1 MKDVRVVSTWTDLTR
16 DSAVY
21 LLFTFS
27 AIKVSHFIYRCF
39 QSSETS
45 SFSMETHPEAL
56 RRERILSSKLYFNV
70 PESKVSIIYSSA
82 YDISFMGIEKLH
94 PFDSTKW
101 RRVCKFLVSDGF
113 LEEKS
118 IVEPLEA
125 SNSDLLV
132 VHSLNYLNSLK
143 SSATVARITEVP
155 PVAFFPNFL
164 VQQKVLSPFRKQV
177 GGTILAAKLAVERG
191 WAINVG
197 GGFHHC
203 TAERGGGFCAFA
215 DISLCIHF
223 AFLRLSISRVMIID
237 LDAHQGNGHETDLGD
252 DSRVYILD
260 MYNPEIYPY
269 DYSARR
275 FIDQKVEV
283 MSGTSTDEYLRKLD
297 KALEVAFR
305 NFQPEM
311 VVYNAGTDIL
321 DGDPLGLLK
330 ASYTLQ
336 ISPDGITS
344 RDEKVFRVAR
354 EREVPVVMLTSGEK
368 LNTSI
373 NQNACLLS
381 NVFITAYINLCAGGY
396 MKSNARVIADS
407 IENLSRQGLIKTQLD
422 SAST

>member
-1 MKDVRVVSTWTDLTR
+1 MKANRVDSTTWTDLTR
-16 DSAVY
+16 DSVIY
-21 LLFTFS
+21 LLFSFAAVKITQFL
-27 AIKVSHFIYRCF
+27 YRCF
-39 QSSETS
+39 QSSEIS

-56 RRERILSSKLYFNV
+56 RRDRILTSKLYFNI
-70 PESKVSIIYSSA
+70 PESKVSIIYSSD

-94 PFDSTKW
+94 PFDSIKW
-101 RRVCKFLVSDGF
+101 GRVCKFLVSDGF
-113 LEEKS
+113 LEKKS

-143 SSATVARITEVP
+143 SSATVARIAEVP

-164 VQQKVLSPFRKQV
+164 VQQKVLYPFRKQV
-177 GGTILAAKLAVERG
+177 GGTILAAKLAKERG
-191 WAINVG
+191 WAINIG

-260 MYNPEIYPY
+260 MYNPEIYPF
-269 DYSARR
+269 DYRARK

-283 MSGTSTDEYLRKLD
+283 ASGTTTDEYLRKLEE
-297 KALEVAFR
+297 ALEVASR
-305 NFQPEM
+305 RFQPEL
-311 VVYNAGTDIL
+311 VIYNAGTDIL
-321 DGDPLGLLK
+321 DGDPLGRLK
-330 ASYTLQ
+330 

-344 RDEKVFRVAR
+344 RDEKVFRFAR
-354 EREVPVVMLTSGEK
+354 ERDIPVVMLTSG
-368 LNTSI
+368 
-373 NQNACLLS
+373 
-381 NVFITAYINLCAGGY
+381 GY
-396 MKSNARVIADS
+396 MKSSARVIADS
-407 IENLSRQGLIKTQLD
+407 IENLSRKDLIQTRPVL
-422 SAST
+422 

>member
-1 MKDVRVVSTWTDLTR
+1 
-16 DSAVY
+16 
-21 LLFTFS
+21 
-27 AIKVSHFIYRCF
+27 
-39 QSSETS
+39 
-45 SFSMETHPEAL
+45 
-56 RRERILSSKLYFNV
+56 
-70 PESKVSIIYSSA
+70 
-82 YDISFMGIEKLH
+82 
-94 PFDSTKW
+94 
-101 RRVCKFLVSDGF
+101 
-113 LEEKS
+113 
-118 IVEPLEA
+118 
-125 SNSDLLV
+125 
-132 VHSLNYLNSLK
+132 
-143 SSATVARITEVP
+143 
-155 PVAFFPNFL
+155 
-164 VQQKVLSPFRKQV
+164 
-177 GGTILAAKLAVERG
+177 
-191 WAINVG
+191 
-197 GGFHHC
+197 
-203 TAERGGGFCAFA
+203 
-215 DISLCIHF
+215 
-223 AFLRLSISRVMIID
+223 MIID

-330 ASYTLQ
+330 

-354 EREVPVVMLTSGEK
+354 EREIPVVMLTS
-368 LNTSI
+368 
-373 NQNACLLS
+373 
-381 NVFITAYINLCAGGY
+381 GGY

>member
-1 MKDVRVVSTWTDLTR
+1 MKDVRVVSTWIDLTR

-27 AIKVSHFIYRCF
+27 AIKVSQFIYRCF
-39 QSSETS
+39 QSSEMS

-330 ASYTLQ
+330 ASYTLK

-354 EREVPVVMLTSGEK
+354 EREIPVVMLTS
-368 LNTSI
+368 
-373 NQNACLLS
+373 
-381 NVFITAYINLCAGGY
+381 GGY

>member
-1 MKDVRVVSTWTDLTR
+1 MKSSQVVSTWTDLTR

-21 LLFTFS
+21 LLFTFG
-27 AIKVSHFIYRCF
+27 AIKASQFLYRCF
-39 QSSETS
+39 QSPEMS

-56 RRERILSSKLYFNV
+56 RRERILSSKLYFDV
-70 PESKVSIIYSSA
+70 PLSKVSIIYSSE

-101 RRVCKFLVSDGF
+101 RRVCMFLISDGF
-113 LEEKS
+113 LEKKS
-118 IVEPLEA
+118 IVEPREA

-143 SSATVARITEVP
+143 SSATVARIIEVP
-155 PVAFFPNFL
+155 PVSIFPNFL
-164 VQQKVLSPFRKQV
+164 VQQKVLNPFRKQV
-177 GGTILAAKLAVERG
+177 GGTILAAKLAIERG
-191 WAINVG
+191 WAINIG

-215 DISLCIHF
+215 DISLCVQF
-223 AFLRLSISRVMIID
+223 AVMIID

-260 MYNPEIYPY
+260 MYNPDIYPF
-269 DYSARR
+269 DYRAST

-283 MSGTSTDEYLRKLD
+283 VSGTTTDEYLRKLD
-297 KALEVAFR
+297 EALEVASRSFE
-305 NFQPEM
+305 PEL

-330 ASYTLQ
+330 

-344 RDEKVFRVAR
+344 RDEKVFRFAR
-354 EREVPVVMLTSGEK
+354 EREIPIVMLTSG
-368 LNTSI
+368 
-373 NQNACLLS
+373 
-381 NVFITAYINLCAGGY
+381 GY
-396 MKSNARVIADS
+396 MKSSARVIANS
-407 IENLSRQGLIKTQLD
+407 IENLSRKGLIKTQPD
-422 SAST
+422 SDST

>member
-283 MSGTSTDEYLRKLD
+283 MVSKAFLLSCHLMSRYYIIYLLQAIHYRFIIIFLYEQNVSN
-297 KALEVAFR
+297 LV
-305 NFQPEM
+305 
-311 VVYNAGTDIL
+311 T
-321 DGDPLGLLK
+321 LLV
-330 ASYTLQ
+330 Q

-354 EREVPVVMLTSGEK
+354 EREVPVVMLTS
-368 LNTSI
+368 
-373 NQNACLLS
+373 
-381 NVFITAYINLCAGGY
+381 GGY

>member
-1 MKDVRVVSTWTDLTR
+1 MKDIRVVSTWTDLTR
-16 DSAVY
+16 DSALY
-21 LLFTFS
+21 LLYTFA
-27 AIKVSHFIYRCF
+27 AIKVSKFIYRCF
-39 QSSETS
+39 QSSEMS

-82 YDISFMGIEKLH
+82 YDISFLGIEKLH

-132 VHSLNYLNSLK
+132 VHSLDYLNSLK

-155 PVAFFPNFL
+155 PVALFPNFL

-269 DYSARR
+269 DYTARR

-283 MSGTSTDEYLRKLD
+283 KSGTTTDEYLRKLD
-297 KALEVAFR
+297 KALE
-305 NFQPEM
+305 
-311 VVYNAGTDIL
+311 
-321 DGDPLGLLK
+321 
-330 ASYTLQ
+330 

-344 RDEKVFRVAR
+344 RDEKVFRFSR
-354 EREVPVVMLTSGEK
+354 EREIPVVMLTS
-368 LNTSI
+368 
-373 NQNACLLS
+373 
-381 NVFITAYINLCAGGY
+381 GGY